1 MTVIYIDL
9 FHIQT
14 CNSNIAVIVVYIIVY
29 IIVFDD
35 GSHNAFYTQWHKSFF
50 VVGWSWRAWVWV
62 SWHIPKSMVTTQ
74 LTQVCWCSNC
84 GCAGCTNGQ
93 LDPRISISSISGVG
107 VLTAPIFNQLLVGP
121 KELSLRFLVSH
132 PFGKRWVCLK
142 IGYIPSYSHLIGIMI
157 SKTIGYNG
165 VHNIFRHTQVKRI
178 QIAAGTFIILGL
190 FFHQQSYPSSL
201 AQPLAFASNCW
212 KGLCLVAHPT

>member
-1 MTVIYIDL
+1 MLSIPNDINHFLWWDDHGAHGSGSVGTSPNRWLLLSWPRCADVL
-9 FHIQT
+9 
-14 CNSNIAVIVVYIIVY
+14 IAAVPGVRMA
-29 IIVFDD
+29 
-35 GSHNAFYTQWHKSFF
+35 NW
-50 VVGWSWRAWVWV
+50 
-62 SWHIPKSMVTTQ
+62 IPEY
-74 LTQVCWCSNC
+74 
-84 GCAGCTNGQ
+84 
-93 LDPRISISSISGVG
+93 PSSGRSK
-107 VLTAPIFNQLLVGP
+107 T
-121 KELSLRFLVSH
+121 KKSLRCLVSH

-142 IGYIPSYSHLIGIMI
+142 IGYIPSYSHLIGIMT

-201 AQPLAFASNCW
+201 AQPLGFASNCW